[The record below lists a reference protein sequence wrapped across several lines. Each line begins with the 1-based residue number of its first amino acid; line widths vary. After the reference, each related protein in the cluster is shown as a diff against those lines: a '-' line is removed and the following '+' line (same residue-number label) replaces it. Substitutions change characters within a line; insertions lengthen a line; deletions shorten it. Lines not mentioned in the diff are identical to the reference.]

1 MKQHHSQ
8 CVKNLLRGTVR
19 LTNLM
24 TRLSAS
30 ARRHLARAA
39 MAVGVLLAGA
49 TAVNAAET
57 ELYSSMASSTAG
69 DYFKAFTVDGTT
81 VTVATDKS
89 IASSSGDYYVS
100 LGSTPSNSSSN
111 YIELVAASGTFQ
123 SVSFAFT
130 GNGDNKTCQPVLLGW
145 KTAVEANAADY
156 ADDGVSQ
163 VVSAKGKANAQWFTY
178 DLSGKE
184 LTIVRI
190 YRGAKKIAVAGA
202 AQAEFGN
209 GQTLQYYGVRV
220 ELSGGGT
227 TPTLTVSPNSLTGL
241 TKNIAAGGA
250 TSTASFTLSGSN
262 LTANAV
268 VTAPEGFEI
277 SKNGTTGWATT
288 QTYTP
293 TAGSITDQTVYVRLS
308 ATTTGTKT
316 GTLTVTSTDAT
327 TRNVSLNGTVVDLTP
342 LPTPTVGAPTDATAG
357 GFTANWTAVTGALGY
372 TIHVYKSSTGAE
384 VTTVEVPSS
393 SATSAG
399 VTGLEQLTSYYF
411 KVEAKGN
418 GSSSGNSALSAAS
431 SSISTTKGSDDMVLC
446 ISEGFEELVPTG
458 TDNSSNCSNDPTTPT
473 VLLRY
478 MTGSSTSN
486 CAAALLGLSS
496 GNWPST
502 YIGAQGGDYTHNGST
517 RAVYL
522 YRGGYIQTPTL
533 VMPKKIEFYVRPKGS
548 IDASKTDRGFQ
559 VLVDGTVVTSGV
571 LVNDVEIEPSST
583 TLPSFSSSGNGII
596 RLGSTSNWFKVTV
609 PLTTSNTTVQILSVA
624 GNSASDIYVDDI
636 SVYCDPQELT
646 ISPELT
652 GLNYVEDLGPSQV
665 ETIILTGSDLPVE
678 NGTATLT
685 GPSNFEVSLDGGA
698 TWGTGTKTFPYTGGA
713 FTRSVLVRLPAGLTA
728 GATGTRTFTDL
739 FQLNAT
745 GYQKTPPTINVS
757 GKVTLFPVAVNCG
770 ETVDIVNLKG
780 TEATLNLVD
789 AANGENWTTSG
800 SVSHGTNMINGN
812 VIQLESGAALISPS
826 ISTSEYD
833 LTSLSFDV
841 QPSSGSGQNSVI
853 IQLSGPNGYLI
864 NDAAVYSQKA
874 VDHYSVDLSEMEAT
888 GSYTLR
894 LTPNKNT
901 HYIWNVKVTGTA
913 KRKFSF
919 SPATLTGFQSYPE
932 CASEVQSFKIYG
944 TCLDDNSSINL
955 ESSSGAYEFSLNGT
969 SGWSSAPSYSYTGE
983 FPVSGM
989 TVYVRQKSGVTPGT
1003 VQEDVK
1009 VTNNHKGFASF
1020 ALSGEAASSTGWTP
1034 TDGTVF
1040 NFQSAGSTQETFVI
1054 PIEGDKFCQPPT
1066 ATTSCPGLTLSNC
1079 KEGTYANSTTFSADY
1094 TDRNLYLRYT
1104 PGTLTNCAVNITAG
1118 GETHTIRVNWNGA
1131 TAIASGVQ
1139 PSRNTVTIGAS
1150 GYGSVGV
1157 TKKGSLDDKSE
1168 VTVTSTKFE
1177 FSMGNPQFG
1186 DFVPMETFL
1195 LSEMQGTLYVRPKAG
1210 TASGDSESVTI
1221 ATAGGGTA
1229 TVNITVE

>member
-1 MKQHHSQ
+1 MKFTSGNGFSWAGTSDAYIPVPSNGAGTISMT
-8 CVKNLLRGTVR
+8 VK
-19 LTNLM
+19 
-24 TRLSAS
+24 SAS
-30 ARRHLARAA
+30 DGRWLQLYVAGVDQGSTKRLWSKEANPATEERGPRSFTFTSSDLTTKGGNTYLHLKS
-39 MAVGVLLAGA
+39 
-49 TAVNAAET
+49 NDT
-57 ELYSSMASSTAG
+57 EL
-69 DYFKAFTVDGTT
+69 
-81 VTVATDKS
+81 
-89 IASSSGDYYVS
+89 
-100 LGSTPSNSSSN
+100 
-111 YIELVAASGTFQ
+111 
-123 SVSFAFT
+123 
-130 GNGDNKTCQPVLLGW
+130 
-145 KTAVEANAADY
+145 
-156 ADDGVSQ
+156 
-163 VVSAKGKANAQWFTY
+163 
-178 DLSGKE
+178 
-184 LTIVRI
+184 
-190 YRGAKKIAVAGA
+190 KIATISV
-202 AQAEFGN
+202 
-209 GQTLQYYGVRV
+209 TLTSGSYTS
-220 ELSGGGT
+220 SGGGT

-288 QTYTP
+288 QTYTQ

-411 KVEAKGN
+411 KIEAKGN

-458 TDNSSNCSNDPTTPT
+458 TDNSSNCSNDLTTPT
-473 VLLRY
+473 VMMRY
-478 MTGSSTSN
+478 TTDGSNTSK
-486 CAAALLGLSS
+486 CDKALMGLSS

-502 YIGAQGGDYTHNGST
+502 YIGARGGDLTHNGST

-522 YRGGYIQTPTL
+522 YRGGYVQTPTL

-548 IDASKTDRGFQ
+548 IDAKTTDRGFQ
-559 VLVDGTVVTSGV
+559 VLVDGTAVTSGV
-571 LVNDVEIEPSST
+571 LVNDVEIGQST
-583 TLPSFSSSGNGII
+583 TALPSFSSSGNGII

-624 GNSASDIYVDDI
+624 GNGASDMYVDDI

-665 ETIILTGSDLPVE
+665 ETIILTGTALPVE

-685 GPSNFEVSLDGGA
+685 GPSNFEVSMDGGA
-698 TWGTGTKTFPYTGGA
+698 TWSTGTKTFTYEGDN

-739 FQLNAT
+739 FTLNAT

-780 TEATLNLVD
+780 TEATLYLVD
-789 AANGENWTTSG
+789 AANGENWTKSG

-841 QPSSGSGQNSVI
+841 QPSSKSDQNSVI

-864 NDAAVYSQKA
+864 NDAVVYSQKA

-919 SPATLTGFQSYPE
+919 SPATLTGFQSYPD

-1131 TAIASGVQ
+1131 TAIANGVQ